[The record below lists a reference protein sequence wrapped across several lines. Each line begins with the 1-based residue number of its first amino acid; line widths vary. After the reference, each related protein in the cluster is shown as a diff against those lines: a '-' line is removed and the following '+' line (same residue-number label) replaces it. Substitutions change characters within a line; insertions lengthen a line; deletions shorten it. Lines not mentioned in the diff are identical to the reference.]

1 MEKCIICGKEFKSK
15 IGLYTHISKY
25 EKISIKTYIDKYQEP
40 YFHKCPFCNSERK
53 WKNKKHYLKTCGS
66 KECIE
71 KLKQETNL
79 EKYGAKTNIL
89 RKDIKS
95 KIKEK
100 YGDENIFK
108 TENFRIKRYDTFYK
122 NYGCEWPAQ
131 SLDIIKSK
139 KKKYIFNNLFFDSS
153 SELEFYKNHINQ
165 NIKLHPCELI
175 YYFNNIEHKY
185 IPDFELDGQL
195 IEIKGKQFLKKD
207 GTWQNPWNHELDNL
221 YEAKHQCAIKNKVRI
236 IYV

>member
-1 MEKCIICGKEFKSK
+1 ME
-15 IGLYTHISKY
+15 
-25 EKISIKTYIDKYQEP
+25 
-40 YFHKCPFCNSERK
+40 
-53 WKNKKHYLKTCGS
+53 
-66 KECIE
+66 
-71 KLKQETNL
+71 
-79 EKYGAKTNIL
+79 L
-89 RKDIKS
+89 RQI
-95 KIKEK
+95 
-100 YGDENIFK
+100 Y
-108 TENFRIKRYDTFYK
+108 
-122 NYGCEWPAQ
+122 
-131 SLDIIKSK
+131 LDIIKSK